1 MKAKN
6 PKSHSGSKKPA
17 RKAKSAGNPT
27 VVFPEKGKVVLED
40 RQPPVPGIG
49 ELLIQTERTLIS
61 TGTELTMM
69 TGDFPPGSFW
79 DNYTRYPVLPG
90 YCNIGT
96 VIGLGKDVDKKWLG
110 QRVGSWG
117 GHARQVVVPA
127 AECRPVLHDIPSE
140 QAAFF
145 TLGEIVMHG
154 VRRSGI
160 RWGESAVV
168 NGLGLIGQLAVQF
181 CHIAGARPVFG
192 VDISPNRLGYLP
204 EFPSIVPVNPVT
216 TSLVEKGHRLTRER
230 KADVVFET
238 TGNPDLIPKQFEVLR
253 DQGRYV
259 VLSSPRG
266 KTSFDFHDLCCAPS
280 YTIIGSHNYS
290 HPKYATPDNPWTLLR
305 DGELFFDYLAEGALQ
320 IERLI
325 SHRSSY
331 TEACALYEALV
342 RDRSTAMG
350 VILDWTA

>member
-1 MKAKN
+1 MKKVL
-6 PKSHSGSKKPA
+6 GKKMPTKINRGLL
-17 RKAKSAGNPT
+17 RKGTGNPT
-27 VVFPEKGKVVLED
+27 VVFPEKGRVVLED
-40 RQPPVPGIG
+40 RPVPVAG
-49 ELLIQTERTLIS
+49 EGQVLIQSDRTLIS

-69 TGDFPPGSFW
+69 TGDFPAGSFW

-96 VIGLGKDVDKKWLG
+96 VVGLGKNVDKKWLG

-117 GHARQVVVPA
+117 GHSRFAVVPA
-127 AECRPVLHDIPSE
+127 TECRPVLHDTPSE

-154 VRRSGI
+154 VRRSGV

-168 NGLGLIGQLAVQF
+168 HGLGLIGQLTVQF
-181 CHIAGARPVFG
+181 CRIAGARPVIG
-192 VDISPNRLGYLP
+192 VDISPSRIGYLP
-204 EFPSIVPVNPVT
+204 ECRSVISINPKT
-216 TSLVEKGHRLTRER
+216 ENLVEKVEQLTRQR
-230 KADVVFET
+230 KADVVFEV

-253 DQGRYV
+253 DQGRFV

-280 YTIIGSHNYS
+280 YTIIGSHNFS
-290 HPKYATPDNPWTLLR
+290 HPKFATPDNPWTLLR
-305 DGELFFDYLAEGALQ
+305 DGELFFDYLAEGALE
-320 IERLI
+320 IDRLI
-325 SHRSSY
+325 SHRASY
-331 TEACALYEALV
+331 TKACTLYKTLL

>member
-1 MKAKN
+1 MKKQ
-6 PKSHSGSKKPA
+6 PTGKGP
-17 RKAKSAGNPT
+17 AKSKRPLQKTRGNPT

-40 RQPPVPGIG
+40 HPAPVPGAG
-49 ELLIQTERTLIS
+49 ELLVQTDRTLIS

-69 TGDFPPGSFW
+69 TGSFPPGSFW
-79 DNYTRYPVLPG
+79 DNYTRYPVKPG

-96 VIGLGKDVDKKWLG
+96 VIGLGKNVDKKWLG
-110 QRVGSWG
+110 KRVGSWG
-117 GHARQVVVPA
+117 GHSRLVVVPA
-127 AECRPVLHDIPSE
+127 DECRPVLHDIPSE

-168 NGLGLIGQLAVQF
+168 HGQGLIGQLAVQF
-181 CHIAGARPVFG
+181 CRIAGARPVFG
-192 VDISPNRLGYLP
+192 VDISASRLGYTP
-204 EFPSIVPVNPVT
+204 DFPSVVPVNLST
-216 TSLVEKGHRLTRER
+216 DNLVEKVELLTRGR

-238 TGNPDLIPKQFEVLR
+238 TGNHDLIPKQFETLR

-266 KTSFDFHDLCCAPS
+266 KTHFDFHDLCCAPS
-280 YTIIGSHNYS
+280 YTIIGSHNFS
-290 HPKYATPDNPWTLLR
+290 HPKHATPDNPWTLLR

-320 IERLI
+320 IEPLI
-325 SHRSSY
+325 SHRASY
-331 TEACALYEALV
+331 TMACDLYGSLL

-350 VILDWTA
+350 VILDWSM

>member
-1 MKAKN
+1 MKKQ
-6 PKSHSGSKKPA
+6 SRSKTT
-17 RKAKSAGNPT
+17 AKSKRVSLPETKTNPT
-27 VVFPEKGKVVLED
+27 VVFPEKGKVVLDE
-40 RQPPVPGIG
+40 RPIPVAGEG

-69 TGDFPPGSFW
+69 MGDFPPGSFW

-96 VIGLGKDVDKKWLG
+96 VVGAGKGVDKKWLG
-110 QRVGSWG
+110 RRVGSWG
-117 GHARQVVVPA
+117 GHARMVVVPA

-168 NGLGLIGQLAVQF
+168 HGLGLIGQLAIQF
-181 CHIAGARPVFG
+181 CRIAGARPVIG

-204 EFPSIVPVNPVT
+204 EWPSVIPVNPKGEN
-216 TSLVEKGHRLTRER
+216 LVEKVETLTRQR

-280 YTIIGSHNYS
+280 YTIIGSHNFS
-290 HPKYATPDNPWTLLR
+290 HPKHATLDNPWTLLR
-305 DGELFFDYLAEGALQ
+305 DGELFFDYLADGALQ

-325 SHRSSY
+325 SHRASY
-331 TEACALYEALV
+331 TKACELYESLV
-342 RDRSTAMG
+342 KDRSTAMG